1 MKKERE
7 RKGGRKRENIRRKRE
22 RKGQKRR
29 EKERIVK
36 KVGCLKFEQ

>member
-7 RKGGRKRENIRRKRE
+7 RKGGRKRENRRRKRE